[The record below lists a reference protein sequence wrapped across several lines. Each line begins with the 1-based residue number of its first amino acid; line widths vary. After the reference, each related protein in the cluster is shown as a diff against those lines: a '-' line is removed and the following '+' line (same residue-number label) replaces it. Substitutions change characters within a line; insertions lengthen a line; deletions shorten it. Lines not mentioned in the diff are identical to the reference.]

1 MIRKLDAKHLE
12 DIQTLKERYAEISS
26 AIGNLSIEKHFLQE
40 KLAELDQDLERAFA
54 EFKLMQE
61 QETSLVDEMR
71 ARYGEGQ
78 INTAD
83 GTFTPSTGLNA

>member
-1 MIRKLDAKHLE
+1 MIRKLDTKHLD

-40 KLAELDQDLERAFA
+40 KLAELDRDLERAFA